1 MFLVVGLGNPGN
13 EYRDTRHNVGFMA
26 VDRLASRAGIELA
39 DKKWKALYGR
49 CQLGGAECVLMKPQP
64 YMNLSGESVGPAF
77 GFYKLTTAQVIVIH
91 DDLDFELGRIKLK
104 VGGGHGGHNGLRS
117 LKAHLPDDGFIRVRL
132 GIGRPPPEWDPAD
145 YVLGKFA
152 KSEHAQRDRM
162 LEEAEEVVLSIIQLG
177 IQKAMGLYNRSAAV
191 AGDGKTKREG
201 S

>member
-1 MFLVVGLGNPGN
+1 
-13 EYRDTRHNVGFMA
+13 
-26 VDRLASRAGIELA
+26 
-39 DKKWKALYGR
+39 
-49 CQLGGAECVLMKPQP
+49 MKPQP

>member
-13 EYRDTRHNVGFMA
+13 EYKDTRHNVGFMA

-49 CQLGGAECVLMKPQP
+49 CQLEGQDCVLMKPQP
-64 YMNLSGESVGPAF
+64 YMNLSGESVGPAL
-77 GFYKLTTAQVIVIH
+77 GFYKLKTSEVIVLH

-117 LKAHLPDDGFIRVRL
+117 LKTCLPDDGFARVRM
-132 GIGRPPPEWDPAD
+132 GIGRPPPQWDPAD

-152 KSEHAQRDRM
+152 KSEHALRDKM
-162 LEEAEEVVLSIIQLG
+162 VDEAEEAVLSIIKLG
-177 IQKAMGLYNRSAAV
+177 IQKAMGLYNRAPTPP
-191 AGDGKTKREG
+191 GDGKSKREG
-201 S
+201 P